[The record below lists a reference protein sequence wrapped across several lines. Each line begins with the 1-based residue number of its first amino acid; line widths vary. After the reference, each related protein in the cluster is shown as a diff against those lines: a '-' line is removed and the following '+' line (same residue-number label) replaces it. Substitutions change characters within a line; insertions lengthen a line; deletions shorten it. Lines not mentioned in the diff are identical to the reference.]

1 MLPGQGAESSAY
13 GFLPPGFF
21 RIVRDRFLA
30 ADSRK
35 KAALVK
41 RTEQGTF
48 TGDTYDIDC
57 SKVSDSARWAN
68 PSNGNRQS
76 DGGSERLRDTHF

>member
-1 MLPGQGAESSAY
+1 MGWPICLTSSILFAWPGPDLRMLPGQGAESSVY

-21 RIVRDRFLA
+21 RIVRDQFLA

-41 RTEQGTF
+41 RTE
-48 TGDTYDIDC
+48 
-57 SKVSDSARWAN
+57 
-68 PSNGNRQS
+68 
-76 DGGSERLRDTHF
+76 